1 MVLGVAGVGKTSFGK
16 RLAEALDLAF
26 IDVPELVRDKKLYT
40 AYDPEAQAYIVDMRR
55 VSIAVGSILKEGGGV
70 VASIYAFKPRGVEVR
85 AAIVLRMKPTKLIQ
99 ILMERRYP
107 RKKIQENVSAELVD
121 QPLIEAIQKFG
132 KRRVIQ
138 LDATDRDLNALAKAV
153 AEKLRERRLRSL
165 DERIDW
171 IAELEESGEIEKLL
185 EFLEAD

>member
-1 MVLGVAGVGKTSFGK
+1 
-16 RLAEALDLAF
+16 
-26 IDVPELVRDKKLYT
+26 
-40 AYDPEAQAYIVDMRR
+40 
-55 VSIAVGSILKEGGGV
+55 
-70 VASIYAFKPRGVEVR
+70 
-85 AAIVLRMKPTKLIQ
+85 
-99 ILMERRYP
+99 MERRYP

-185 EFLEAD
+185 EFLESD